1 MTDWMRHM
9 TRADEKTQINYY
21 TTPPISIRKYRA
33 MIPTLNYDISYILS
47 TSDFLYNKKD
57 TDIEDGH
64 EEMWNDSNVG
74 SLP

>member
-1 MTDWMRHM
+1 
-9 TRADEKTQINYY
+9 
-21 TTPPISIRKYRA
+21 

-47 TSDFLYNKKD
+47 NEDFLYNKKD

-64 EEMWNDSNVG
+64 EEMGNDSNVG